1 VPRVGI
7 STRRVNRRSRA
18 SASVRLGHLWLTFH
32 VSQNLDPMNT
42 TLRIL
47 LGWLAVSLG
56 IVLMI
61 IGHGPWVLLAAVLL
75 DMVLR
80 HVVRPRIPYGWH
92 GRSSLLAL
100 PLMLVFLF
108 AIIASGSEVTSIRN
122 SAWFVVGGI
131 ILWCMYGDMRL
142 RKQVVHDHIG

>member
-1 VPRVGI
+1 
-7 STRRVNRRSRA
+7 
-18 SASVRLGHLWLTFH
+18 
-32 VSQNLDPMNT
+32 
-42 TLRIL
+42 
-47 LGWLAVSLG
+47 
-56 IVLMI
+56 MI

-108 AIIASGSEVTSIRN
+108 AIIASGSEVTSIRI
-122 SAWFVVGGI
+122 SAWCVVGGI